1 MRLDPH
7 ILDMTDKQTSSD
19 QLPQLVGK
27 KAVQG
32 QAQAGTA
39 MKPDITRGGFVR
51 GIARYVGGR
60 DSGAAGGRTGLL
72 RPLVMSLGVL
82 LVVAGLFSIGT
93 TFFTSLQRH
102 LEHTRMVHPDGTVAR
117 VLTAVAGPQRDLRLV
132 YRDVDGTVRQLLVER
147 DAADRFVNT
156 ALLRLE
162 DQRARARA
170 RASADVA
177 QLFQT
182 AFADRDEVIEA
193 YADWFFAWKR
203 SYVLLSEAMS
213 STATRLVEVGE
224 VEPLHVAVSRDLKDY
239 FLRHYTEQVL
249 KPALRDQ
256 AISSGFEA
264 AARDAHD
271 RYLAAIAEGDL
282 RVQLFLAREG
292 RTLSA
297 RDRGDTTKLDLDWDA
312 QRFNAP
318 TYLMEDRAFDAVT
331 GVGTVVTAGTLG
343 AFVLR
348 PALSRAGSRAF
359 SLLGRRAATAMTA
372 RVALGTGGAAAG
384 SVVPGG
390 ALGGAILGGLLG
402 LAVDYAVNEAGEALN
417 RESFVDANRQA
428 LDATITTWQGR
439 LESALHEAVD
449 TWFDD
454 AREAI
459 VLERVAAE

>member
-1 MRLDPH
+1 MNDVVPSESAPPPPQNRLAAAGRQVARY
-7 ILDMTDKQTSSD
+7 IGGQKQTTSASE
-19 QLPQLVGK
+19 
-27 KAVQG
+27 
-32 QAQAGTA
+32 
-39 MKPDITRGGFVR
+39 RG
-51 GIARYVGGR
+51 AKGGVF
-60 DSGAAGGRTGLL
+60 
-72 RPLVMSLGVL
+72 RPLVVSAGVL
-82 LVVAGLFSIGT
+82 LLAVGAVTVGT
-93 TFFTSLQRH
+93 TFFTSLNRH
-102 LEHTRMVHPDGTVAR
+102 LEHTRLVHPDGTVAR
-117 VLTAVAGPQRDLRLV
+117 VLNAVSGTEHDLGLV
-132 YRDVDGTVRQLLVER
+132 YRDVDGTVQQVLVER
-147 DAADRFVNT
+147 EAADRFVNT

-162 DQRARARA
+162 EQRALARA
-170 RASADVA
+170 RASGDVTRV
-177 QLFQT
+177 FET
-182 AFADRDEVIEA
+182 AFADRDAAIEA

-249 KPALRDQ
+249 KPALRDRV
-256 AISSGFEA
+256 ISAGFES

-297 RDRGDTTKLDLDWDA
+297 RPQDKATTLDLDWDA

-384 SVVPGG
+384 SAIPGG
-390 ALGGAILGGLLG
+390 AVGGAILGGLLG
-402 LAVDYAVNEAGEALN
+402 LVIDYAVNEAGEAMN
-417 RESFVDANRQA
+417 RDAFVEANRDA
-428 LDATITTWQGR
+428 LDATIETWRGH
-439 LESALHEAVD
+439 LETALHEAVD

-454 AREAI
+454 ARDAI
-459 VLERVAAE
+459 VLERVAAR

>member
-1 MRLDPH
+1 M
-7 ILDMTDKQTSSD
+7 
-19 QLPQLVGK
+19 
-27 KAVQG
+27 VQG
-32 QAQAGTA
+32 VARYLGGPPNETGRA
-39 MKPDITRGGFVR
+39 PRGGF
-51 GIARYVGGR
+51 
-60 DSGAAGGRTGLL
+60 L
-72 RPLVMSLGVL
+72 RPIALSIGCL
-82 LVVAGLFSIGT
+82 LIMAGLFSIGT
-93 TFFTSLQRH
+93 TFVTSLQRH
-102 LEHTRMVHPDGTVAR
+102 LEHTRLVHPDGTVAR
-117 VLTAVAGPQRDLRLV
+117 VLNSVSGPPRDLGLV
-132 YRDVDGTVRQLLVER
+132 YRDVDGTVRKLLVER

-156 ALLRLE
+156 ALLRLD
-162 DQRARARA
+162 DQRNQARA

-177 QLFQT
+177 QLFDT
-182 AFADRDEVIEA
+182 AFADRDAVIEA

-239 FLRHYTEQVL
+239 FLRHYTDQVL
-249 KPALRDQ
+249 KPALRDRT
-256 AISSGFEA
+256 ISTGFES

-292 RTLSA
+292 RALSA
-297 RDRGDTTKLDLDWDA
+297 RPQSEATVLDLDWDA

-318 TYLMEDRAFDAVT
+318 TYLMEDRAFDAVA

-348 PALSRAGSRAF
+348 PALNRVGARAF
-359 SLLGRRAATAMTA
+359 SMLGRRAATAMTA

-384 SVVPGG
+384 SAIPGG
-390 ALGGAILGGLLG
+390 AVGGAILGGLLG

-417 RESFVDANRQA
+417 RETFIEANRDA
-428 LDATITTWQGR
+428 LDATITAWQSR
-439 LESALHEAVD
+439 LETALHDGVD

-459 VLERVAAE
+459 VLERIAAN